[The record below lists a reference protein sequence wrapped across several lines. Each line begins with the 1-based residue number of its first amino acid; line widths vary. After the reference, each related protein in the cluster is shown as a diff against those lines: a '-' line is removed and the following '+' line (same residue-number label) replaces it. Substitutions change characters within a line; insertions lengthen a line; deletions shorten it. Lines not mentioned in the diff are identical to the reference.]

1 MSLASSCNF
10 LDKEPTS
17 TTSGSYFKSEAEA
30 ETFLKGIYAPLTE
43 TSFYG
48 NDYFFLVGGDD
59 LEAYGGPGRSP
70 STRGLI
76 CNNANSSDPAVT
88 AFWYT
93 LYVGVNRANIFLE
106 EIDKVPELS
115 TSSAKRLTAEARFL
129 RAFYYFNLVQCWGE
143 AFLRPSTLSS
153 ISLQMKS

>member
-1 MSLASSCNF
+1 MKVSKIHIIIMLAFMSLASSCDF

-76 CNNANSSDPAVT
+76 CNNALQLQLSGIHSM
-88 AFWYT
+88 
-93 LYVGVNRANIFLE
+93 LE
-106 EIDKVPELS
+106 
-115 TSSAKRLTAEARFL
+115 
-129 RAFYYFNLVQCWGE
+129 
-143 AFLRPSTLSS
+143 
-153 ISLQMKS
+153 

>member
-1 MSLASSCNF
+1 MKVSKIHIIIMLAFMSLASSCNF

-76 CNNANSSDPAVT
+76 CNNANSCFP
-88 AFWYT
+88 
-93 LYVGVNRANIFLE
+93 I
-106 EIDKVPELS
+106 
-115 TSSAKRLTAEARFL
+115 
-129 RAFYYFNLVQCWGE
+129 
-143 AFLRPSTLSS
+143 
-153 ISLQMKS
+153 